1 MLTNVSEEF
10 AEKVAEK
17 AIGLMW
23 KRARN
28 RIGEWTSFIP
38 NVEPYMRFVSL
49 GVCLLALIAS
59 VGLFLIYFLKTG
71 AKFLDD
77 NIFNL
82 YVAIYCALYGLILPF
97 LEIPI
102 PTFQRKV
109 PILNIYHKNFLV
121 RGIVIIVLSIFVCFT
136 VISAL
141 PGAGGI
147 IVGCAYIFLL
157 YMRGIEPKWL
167 TEKEEEPKAEYSR
180 LDQEDDDF

>member
-1 MLTNVSEEF
+1 MSPHGGLRDTN
-10 AEKVAEK
+10 
-17 AIGLMW
+17 
-23 KRARN
+23 
-28 RIGEWTSFIP
+28 SFIHSSI
-38 NVEPYMRFVSL
+38 NH
-49 GVCLLALIAS
+49 
-59 VGLFLIYFLKTG
+59 
-71 AKFLDD
+71 
-77 NIFNL
+77 IFT
-82 YVAIYCALYGLILPF
+82 AIYCALYGLILPF